1 MDFLTVLLLAVALGT
16 DAFSLCLGLGLA
28 GIGMRWGVMMVFTVL
43 AYHVAM
49 PLAGWLAGELAGK
62 FLGRTAALAGA
73 ALLIFLGAATLK
85 EALRGGN
92 GSEKVLSLAR
102 GPGMLL
108 LGAGVSVDA
117 LGAGFTLGARQTGL
131 LAAASMIGAVAG
143 VMTAAGLLLGR
154 YLGERAGSRAR
165 LAGGLLLL
173 AVGIKLLV
181 AG

>member
-1 MDFLTVLLLAVALGT
+1 MGT

-28 GIGMRWGVMMVFTVL
+28 GIDARRGAAMVFTVL

-49 PLAGWLAGELAGK
+49 PLAGWLAGELAGV
-62 FLGRTAALAGA
+62 FLGRAASVGGA
-73 ALLIFLGAATLK
+73 AVLIFLGALTLR
-85 EALRGGN
+85 EALRGEN
-92 GSEKVLSLAR
+92 GGEKVLDLAG
-102 GPGMLL
+102 GPGILL

-131 LAAASMIGAVAG
+131 LTAAGVIGAVAG
-143 VMTAAGLLLGR
+143 AMTAAGLWLGR
-154 YLGERAGSRAR
+154 YLGERAGKRAR